1 MICRMMATVLLLV
14 TITLPAAGQGSDSGP
29 IYIGLDAEF
38 GRKTSTADDA
48 IKQGMLIAINEINSK
63 GGVLGGRKL
72 ALKETDNRSVP
83 ARGIQNVKELAEM
96 PDVVAMF
103 CGRFSTVVIETID
116 NVHKYGIPLLDPW
129 AASDKIVDNGHEP
142 NHVFRLSLRDSWA
155 APAMLS
161 YAKQRGFRNIGLLV
175 PNISWGRGNNEIL
188 KKLIPA
194 YGMKRTGTQ
203 WFNYGDTTLV
213 DKYLALKRSGADV
226 IIIVTNE
233 TEGAVLV
240 KELATLPKK
249 DRLPLISHWSI
260 TGSDFPTLTGS
271 ALYSID
277 LAVVQTYSFIGAKGK
292 KVAYVLA
299 EAKKQFG
306 KQTVAEIVSPVGL
319 AHAYDLT
326 HILALAITK
335 AGTTDRQ
342 AVRSALE
349 KVTNYDGLIK
359 FYKQPFTETRH
370 EALTENDVFMARYA
384 KDGTI
389 VRIR

>member
-1 MICRMMATVLLLV
+1 MMATVLLLV
-14 TITLPAAGQGSDSGP
+14 TITIPAACQGSDSGP

-38 GRKTSTADDA
+38 GRKTGTADDA
-48 IKQGMLIAINEINSK
+48 IKQGMLIAINEINLK
-63 GGVLGGRKL
+63 GGLLGGRKL

-96 PDVVAMF
+96 PDVVALF

-129 AASDKIVDNGHEP
+129 AASDKIVDNGHTP
-142 NHVFRLSLRDSWA
+142 NYVFRLSLRDSWA

-161 YAKQRGFRNIGLLV
+161 YAKSRGFRNIGLLI

-188 KKLIPA
+188 NKTIPT
-194 YGMKRTGTQ
+194 YGMKNAGTQ
-203 WFNYGDTTLV
+203 WYNYGETTLV
-213 DKYLALKRSGADV
+213 DKYLALKKSGAEV
-226 IIIVTNE
+226 VVFVGSE
-233 TEGAVLV
+233 TEGAVLA
-240 KELATLPKK
+240 KEVAALPKK

-260 TGSDFPTLTGS
+260 TGSDFPALTGS
-271 ALYSID
+271 ALQSID
-277 LAVVQTYSFIGAKGK
+277 LAVVQTYSFIDAKGK
-292 KVAYVLA
+292 KVGQVLA
-299 EAKKQFG
+299 AAKNQFG
-306 KQTVAEIVSPVGL
+306 KKSVAEIVSPVGL

-342 AVRSALE
+342 AVRNALE

-359 FYKQPFTETRH
+359 FYKQPFTENRH
-370 EALTENDVFMARYA
+370 EALTQDDVFMARYA